1 MLRIILLLGA
11 LFIFEIVFA
20 EGTKELMPFP
30 SDSVGRGV
38 IIVSKGISSGG
49 VYGHFAVSTAPEE
62 SRIWFRIN
70 STSEKVYLGMKW
82 VYANTANYVIKRAN
96 GTIAKPSA
104 TVPSSGTGFIS
115 NYYKAIAGPSAVA
128 AGGYNAILWNPP
140 AAGDYYIE
148 FDYATAGG
156 FNNQDG
162 ELRYFDLTVATS
174 GNVAIPGRVYSK
186 NWFLSTQGGTASDIF
201 RGKLYSYSDD
211 QIVTEINFNGIRP
224 YFFRV
229 ACNPNGCN
237 NTQTFDLARK
247 SRTGNNTYA
256 QYKIFLNNPDLNV
269 YPTGIMGAVTSV
281 VPLNACD
288 GTLDIQVNVNKSGNV
303 SILIDINPLPGYQ
316 AEDVLLSADV
326 AANVPNIITW
336 NGNNG
341 LGVPVSN
348 GTSVNIVVTYIN
360 GLTNL
365 PMFDIESA
373 PSGFIIN
380 LVRPTGTQP
389 LVYWDDTNLW
399 ATGFNFTGCGGV
411 SGCHSWPYD
420 DGDQNTM
427 NTWWYS
433 LSTTLAPI
441 TLTYRRSH
449 FIALTQQIC
458 NGESYY
464 YAGAS
469 QTTSGVYN
477 EVYTNFMGCDS
488 TRSLTL
494 TVKPGP
500 AVSFGADTTLC
511 QGATLTLQSSTG
523 TGFTYL
529 WNTGATTPSI
539 TVSTTGSYSLSA
551 LAPNGCSGSDEIFVT
566 AAPVIIPKPIRHN

>member
-1 MLRIILLLGA
+1 MIKQSLTVFFLLAATILA
-11 LFIFEIVFA
+11 A

-38 IIVSKGISSGG
+38 IIVSKGIVSSG

-62 SRIWFRIN
+62 SRIWFKIN
-70 STSEKVYLGMKW
+70 STSEKVYIGMKW
-82 VYANTANYVIKRAN
+82 IYANPATYVIKRAN
-96 GTIAKPSA
+96 GTIAKTSA
-104 TVPSSGTGFIS
+104 AVPTSGAGYIS
-115 NYYKAIAGPSAVA
+115 GYNRAITGPSAVA
-128 AGGYNAILWNPP
+128 TGGYNATLWNPP

-148 FDYATAGG
+148 FDYTTAGG
-156 FNNQDG
+156 FGGQDG

-174 GNVAIPGRVYSK
+174 GNVAIKGRVWSK
-186 NWFLSTQGGTASDIF
+186 NWFLSTQGGGASDVF
-201 RGKLYSYSDD
+201 RGKLYPYSDD
-211 QIVTEINFNGIRP
+211 NIVTEINFNGIRP

-237 NTQTFDLARK
+237 NTEPFNTARK
-247 SRTGNNTYA
+247 SRFGNSTYA
-256 QYKIFLNNPDLNV
+256 QYKIFLNNPDPAV
-269 YPTGIMGAVTSV
+269 FPSGIMGEVTSV

-288 GTLDIQVNVNKSGNV
+288 GTLDIQINVNKSGNV
-303 SILIDINPLPGYQ
+303 SILIDINPSPGFQ
-316 AEDVLLSADV
+316 PNDVLLSADV
-326 AANVPNIITW
+326 IANTPNIITW

-341 LGVPVSN
+341 LGVPVPN
-348 GTSVNIVVTYIN
+348 GTSVSIVVTYIN

-365 PMFDIESA
+365 PMYDIESA

-389 LVYWDDTNLW
+389 LVYWDDSNLW
-399 ATGFNFTGCGGV
+399 TNGFNFTGCGGTT
-411 SGCHSWPYD
+411 GCHPWPYD

-441 TLTYRRSH
+441 TLIYKRSH
-449 FIALTQQIC
+449 LILLTQEIC

-464 YAGAS
+464 FAGAA

-477 EVYTNFMGCDS
+477 EVYTNSMGCDS

-500 AVSFGADTTLC
+500 AVNFGPDTTLC
-511 QGATLTLQSSTG
+511 QGAVLTLQSTTG
-523 TGFTYL
+523 AGFTYL
-529 WNTGATTPSI
+529 WNTGATTASI
-539 TVSTTGSYSLSA
+539 AVSTSGTYSLSA
-551 LAPNGCSGSDEIFVT
+551 TAPNGCSGSDEIHVT
-566 AAPVIIPKPIRHN
+566 AATMIVPKPIRHN